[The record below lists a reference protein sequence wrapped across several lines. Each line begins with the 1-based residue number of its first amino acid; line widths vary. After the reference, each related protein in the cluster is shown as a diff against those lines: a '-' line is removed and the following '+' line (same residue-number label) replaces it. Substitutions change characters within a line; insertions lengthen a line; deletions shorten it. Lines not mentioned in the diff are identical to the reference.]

1 MVGMKPRNITYAN
14 AINYES
20 DPDTDVFYP
29 DIQPHLKLRVFP
41 QAVKGKPQHRKL
53 YYDYYWGSKRGRHCI
68 GQIAEDNKTGITI
81 AKARQIVIGYEA
93 RRKNPLSPSHPL
105 GEKQRAFKGI
115 TLNSHFDSS
124 FVKDGDIKPV
134 QRKDGTRDGML
145 PLVFKQ
151 QNDRFN
157 RHIRESIGTVP
168 LTQLTTKEIKTWFN
182 EIREGA
188 PSEAIKTLNLAKHIV
203 SHLLKE
209 DENIANVLPNRFGN
223 VDQKK
228 LKQSIELQRKQN
240 INPMEAE
247 EFKAIWSA
255 CDKWH
260 NPVEGLFIKFVMAS
274 VCRGVSVARIK
285 TSDIETKKGRH
296 QFTALMKKNMITIR
310 FNDELEKIYKEV
322 LKARKEYPQPED
334 GYLFPRYEYST
345 TQEDSTKRVV
355 VGVHNK
361 PMDNDCI
368 DRIWKG
374 RSSKLKKGK
383 LVANKNGGI
392 RGIAMEEETSCGKF
406 GLHDIRDT
414 FASFDDITDEEKAR
428 LLGHKIGTVAEQ
440 SYTKANVN
448 HWQKIADKREELF
461 LRLVS

>member
-1 MVGMKPRNITYAN
+1 
-14 AINYES
+14 
-20 DPDTDVFYP
+20 
-29 DIQPHLKLRVFP
+29 
-41 QAVKGKPQHRKL
+41 
-53 YYDYYWGSKRGRHCI
+53 
-68 GQIAEDNKTGITI
+68 
-81 AKARQIVIGYEA
+81 
-93 RRKNPLSPSHPL
+93 
-105 GEKQRAFKGI
+105 
-115 TLNSHFDSS
+115 LNSHFDDR

-157 RHIRESIGTVP
+157 RHIRETIGTVA
-168 LTQLTTKEIKTWFN
+168 LTRLTTEEIKTWFDK
-182 EIREGA
+182 IREGT
-188 PSEAIKTLNLAKHIV
+188 PSEALKVLNLAKHIV

-209 DENIANVLPNRFGN
+209 NESIANVLPNRFATIN
-223 VDQKK
+223 QKK
-228 LKQSIELQRKQN
+228 IKETLDLKRQQN

-247 EFKAIWSA
+247 EFKAIWNA
-255 CDKWH
+255 CDNWH

-310 FNDELEKIYKEV
+310 FNDELEKIYQEV
-322 LKARKEYPQPED
+322 LVARKKFPLPED

-345 TQEDSTKRVV
+345 TQKDSTNRVV
-355 VGVHNK
+355 VGVHNR

-374 RSSKLKKGK
+374 RSSKERKGK
-383 LVANKNGGI
+383 LIVNKNGGI
-392 RGIAMEEETSCGKF
+392 RGIAMEEESSVHKF

-414 FASFDDITDEEKAR
+414 YASFPDITVEEKAR
-428 LLGHKIGTVAEQ
+428 LLGHKIGTVAEK
-440 SYTKANVN
+440 SYTKANVE
-448 HWQKIADKREELF
+448 HWQKIADNREELF